1 MRIHLLL
8 SLVLLAT
15 PGLGAKE
22 KSKAAAKTSS
32 PVPAA
37 DLSAAKSGANA
48 AGTARAENDKRAAAA
63 AVPAK
68 PAPAPACER
77 CVAVYGDTRTGEE
90 IHKTIVK
97 QLLAAKPTVV
107 LHTGDFVDK
116 GDKTDQWKSSLS
128 ITKDLRA
135 ATAFYPI
142 FGNHDVGKDSGAT
155 PFFEA
160 FPALAGQHWYS
171 FERWGTRFIGIDTE
185 APLAPGTTQYA
196 WLEGKLASRSLNDRA
211 VVFMHDTVFSSGYH
225 GASEK
230 TKDLPALFEKYKV
243 SLVFTGHDHVY
254 ERSEKDGVVY
264 VVTGGGGAP
273 LYPKDKKNP
282 YSKFFASK
290 NHYCMLSIT
299 PDAMRVEAFTPDGKK
314 LDEVII
320 KK

>member
-1 MRIHLLL
+1 MRIELFLAV
-8 SLVLLAT
+8 VLFCAPALA
-15 PGLGAKE
+15 AKE
-22 KSKAAAKTSS
+22 KAKTAAKAPAPASVPAKPAAAPAPAAAK
-32 PVPAA
+32 AA
-37 DLSAAKSGANA
+37 S
-48 AGTARAENDKRAAAA
+48 
-63 AVPAK
+63 K
-68 PAPAPACER
+68 PAPAPAPVCER

-90 IHKTIVK
+90 IHKAIV
-97 QLLAAKPTVV
+97 QRLLAAKPSVV

-135 ATAFYPI
+135 ATAFYPV

-160 FPALAGQHWYS
+160 FPALAGQHWYA

-196 WLEGKLASRSLNDRA
+196 WLEEKLASRSVNDRA

-243 SLVFTGHDHVY
+243 SLVFSGHDHVY
-254 ERSEKDGVVY
+254 DRSEKDGVVY

-282 YSKFFASK
+282 YSRFFASK
-290 NHYCMLSIT
+290 NHYCLLSIA
-299 PDAMRVEAFTPDGKK
+299 PDSMKVEAFTPDGKK
-314 LDEVII
+314 LDEVLI